1 MSPSEAGAD
10 TEAPEPRFSL
20 LGGGPFNG
28 LLGRAGLLGPDQ
40 LPSVRCALLI
50 ALLAW
55 LLPGACAIVQSI
67 VEPAYDATAYFSDSS
82 TLARYFIAVGTMLFT
97 ERRADAR
104 TLLMAREFLKGGLL
118 QADSRRAFGARL
130 RSADYWSTAPVVEA
144 TLLIL
149 AWLAAGRAMDLTIQL
164 EAAGWEA
171 VALTAGGHELSWAG
185 LVARHVSTPL
195 FLFLALRWLWRLG
208 TWSKLLYH
216 LSRLPLQ
223 LRPLHPDRCGGI
235 GFLSLFPGVFR
246 GFVFALS
253 CVLASLVLKDIESG
267 TVHVTMDIIRGVI
280 AAWAL
285 LVALLFLAPLLC
297 FYEPLFELREEA
309 LRVYGNRS
317 RQWIDDFDAR
327 WQTSEQ
333 HRDTGAPATG
343 AEAPKIGDIADAF
356 AIVHELRAIPLDR
369 TTVFHLYFA
378 ALLPLVLVGLSR
390 IPIRELLAR
399 IAGVLI

>member
-1 MSPSEAGAD
+1 MNQPETDAN
-10 TEAPEPRFSL
+10 TEAPAPRFSL
-20 LGGGPFNG
+20 VGGGPFNG

-40 LPSVRCALLI
+40 LPSVRCALLL

-55 LLPGACAIVQSI
+55 LVPGACALVQSI
-67 VEPAYDATAYFSDSS
+67 VTPGYEASAYFADSS

-97 ERRADAR
+97 ERRADER
-104 TLLMAREFLKGGLL
+104 TLLMVREFLKSGLL
-118 QADSRRAFGARL
+118 QPDSRRKFGVRV
-130 RSADYWSTAPVVEA
+130 RSADYWSTAPAVET
-144 TLLIL
+144 TLLVL
-149 AWLAAGRAMDLTIQL
+149 AWLGASHALDLTIQL

-171 VALTAGGHELSWAG
+171 VSLASSGHELSWAG
-185 LVARHVSTPL
+185 LAARYFSTPL
-195 FLFLALRWLWRLG
+195 FFFLTLRWLWRLG
-208 TWSKLLYH
+208 TWSKLMYH

-267 TVHVTMDIIRGVI
+267 TAPVTMDIIRGVI

-285 LVALLFLAPLLC
+285 LVALLFLAPLLL
-297 FYEPLFELREEA
+297 FYEPLFQLREES
-309 LRVYGNRS
+309 LRLYGSRS
-317 RQWIDDFDAR
+317 MQWIDSFEAR
-327 WQTSEQ
+327 WQMSEQ
-333 HRDTGAPATG
+333 HSDATAPAHG
-343 AEAPKIGDIADAF
+343 EDVPKIGEIADAF
-356 AIVHELRAIPLDR
+356 AIVNELRSIPLDR
-369 TTVFHLYFA
+369 TTVLNLYFA
-378 ALLPLVLVGLSR
+378 ALLPLLLVGVSR

>member
-1 MSPSEAGAD
+1 MNQPGADAD
-10 TEAPEPRFSL
+10 TESPAPRFSL
-20 LGGGPFNG
+20 VGGGPINA

-40 LPSVRCALLI
+40 LPSVRCALLL

-55 LLPGACAIVQSI
+55 LLPAACAIVQSI

-82 TLARYFIAVGTMLFT
+82 TLARYFIAVGTMLFM

-104 TLLMAREFLKGGLL
+104 TLLMVREFLKGGLL
-118 QADSRRAFGARL
+118 LTDSRRAFGARV
-130 RSADYWSTAPVVEA
+130 RSADYWSTAPVIEA

-149 AWLAAGRAMDLTIQL
+149 AWFGAGRAVDLTIQL

-185 LVARHVSTPL
+185 LVARHFSTPL
-195 FLFLALRWLWRLG
+195 FFFVTLRWLWRLG
-208 TWSKLLYH
+208 TWSTLLYH

-223 LRPLHPDRCGGI
+223 FRPRHPDRCGGI
-235 GFLSLFPGVFR
+235 GFLSVFPGVFR

-267 TVHVTMDIIRGVI
+267 TVHITMDIIRGVI

-297 FYEPLFELREEA
+297 FYEPLCELREEA

-327 WQTSEQ
+327 WQPSES
-333 HRDTGAPATG
+333 HRDATAPATG
-343 AEAPKIGDIADAF
+343 EEAPKIGDIADAF
-356 AIVHELRAIPLDR
+356 AIVHELRSIPLDR

-378 ALLPLVLVGLSR
+378 ALLPLLLVGASR
-390 IPIRELLAR
+390 IPVRELLAR
-399 IAGVLI
+399 LAGVLI